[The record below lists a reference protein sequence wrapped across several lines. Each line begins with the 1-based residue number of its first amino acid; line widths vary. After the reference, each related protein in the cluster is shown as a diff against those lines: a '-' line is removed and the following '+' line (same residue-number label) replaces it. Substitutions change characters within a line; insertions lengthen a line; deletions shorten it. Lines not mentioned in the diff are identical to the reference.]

1 MSRLSKEDY
10 REAVGCLKRYN
21 YNCVSILTMRL
32 DIMSVGSPNMDGLPK
47 APYAISDSVYN
58 SVVKLQ
64 EDKEL
69 NKALNEWKVVK
80 KALELTDNIT
90 KEIFEEEYQKRRN
103 K

>member
-1 MSRLSKEDY
+1 
-10 REAVGCLKRYN
+10 
-21 YNCVSILTMRL
+21 
-32 DIMSVGSPNMDGLPK
+32 MSVGSPNMDGMPK
-47 APYAISDSVYN
+47 APYTISDNVFN

-103 K
+103 KQMEYNR

>member
-1 MSRLSKEDY
+1 MS
-10 REAVGCLKRYN
+10 
-21 YNCVSILTMRL
+21 I
-32 DIMSVGSPNMDGLPK
+32 GSPSLDGLPK
-47 APYAISDSVYN
+47 APYSISDSVFN

-103 K
+103 KQMEYNR